1 MILNKRAAYRVRWWN
16 IAYSI
21 TILAGIILVFI
32 VLINPEL
39 KSGFTGNLLGEI
51 IGFCI
56 GLLITYIVYQRFRYE
71 RFKTLIGY
79 SGFEEP
85 FIVLQ
90 KLSVKFI
97 SYCDLSATHAKS
109 SLSAEEIRE
118 LKKCFEI
125 INTKVNLYNRF
136 LTLEELREID
146 ICLTNVIILSEID
159 KDMEDN
165 AFMEQFVSAIQ
176 LIYIKS
182 HVLLDNMTDPEVLS
196 HLNNLYRDYC
206 IESYNKKHQT
216 IRPSN

>member
-39 KSGFTGNLLGEI
+39 KNGFTGNLLGEV

-85 FIVLQ
+85 FIMLQ
-90 KLSVKFI
+90 KLSVKFT
-97 SYCDLSATHAKS
+97 SYCDLPATHAKTS
-109 SLSAEEIRE
+109 ISAEEIRE

-146 ICLTNVIILSEID
+146 LCLTHVLILPEID
-159 KDMEDN
+159 KGMEDN

-182 HVLLDNMTDPEVLS
+182 HVLLDNKTDPEVLS
-196 HLNNLYRDYC
+196 HLNTLYRNYC
-206 IESYNKKHQT
+206 IESYNKKH
-216 IRPSN
+216 